1 MDINLK
7 LLMRLLNKIYL
18 LLFISL
24 SLGLKAQNYQERQK
38 QLEAQ
43 KISIKKEIQQ
53 INNLINDSR
62 KKSIGLADELE
73 DIQLKISVRDR
84 LIRINNSQVNNL
96 SNIISN
102 QNERIADLE
111 VDLKKLKDEYSK
123 IVYSSYKKRSSE
135 MKLMFLFASD
145 NINQA
150 FRRFQYFKQYSKYR
164 KEQANKIVS
173 LQEEISNNI
182 DSLDKRKIEKQNV
195 VKENQ
200 SVRQTLNQD
209 RIRQNNLYNNLLKDQ
224 KNYAVEIQE
233 KEKQA
238 RLIDNEIQKLIRL
251 AIAESNNNNNSSNF
265 ALTPEGRLISNNFQ
279 SNKGR
284 LPWPVR
290 EGIITRRFG
299 TQPHPVV
306 RTTTINSNGIS
317 IATSANS
324 IAYSV
329 FEGEVLSVYGF
340 SGGNPGV
347 LIRHG
352 KYISNYQNLSSIFV
366 KKGDKVMANDE
377 IGIVFTNEST
387 GKTVLKFNIFNE
399 LKPENP
405 TIWLAR

>member
-1 MDINLK
+1 
-7 LLMRLLNKIYL
+7 MRLLNKIYL
-18 LLFISL
+18 LLFIFL

-53 INNLINDSR
+53 INTLINDSR
-62 KKSIGLADELE
+62 KKSKSLADELE

-96 SNIISN
+96 NNIISN
-102 QNERIADLE
+102 QNDRIADLE

-123 IVYSSYKKRSSE
+123 IIYSSYKKRSSE

-164 KEQANKIVS
+164 KEQADKIVS
-173 LQEEISNNI
+173 IQEEIYSNI

-200 SVRQTLNQD
+200 SVRQTLNQE
-209 RIRQNNLYNNLLKDQ
+209 RNQQNNLYKNLLKDQ
-224 KNYAVEIQE
+224 KNYAAEIQE
-233 KEKQA
+233 KEKQTK
-238 RLIDNEIQKLIRL
+238 LIDNEIQKLIRL

-265 ALTPEGRLISNNFQ
+265 ALTPEGRLISSNFQ

-290 EGIITRRFG
+290 EGVITRRFG

>member
-1 MDINLK
+1 
-7 LLMRLLNKIYL
+7 MRLLNKIYL

-62 KKSIGLADELE
+62 KKSRGLADELE

-96 SNIISN
+96 NNIISN

-123 IVYSSYKKRSSE
+123 IVFSSYKKRSSE

-182 DSLDKRKIEKQNV
+182 DSLDKRKIEKQKV

-209 RIRQNNLYNNLLKDQ
+209 RIQQNNLYNNLLKDQ

-265 ALTPEGRLISNNFQ
+265 ALTPEGRLISSNFQ

-290 EGIITRRFG
+290 EGVITRRFG

>member
-1 MDINLK
+1 
-7 LLMRLLNKIYL
+7 MRLLNKIYL

-62 KKSIGLADELE
+62 KKSRGLADELE

-96 SNIISN
+96 NNIISN

-123 IVYSSYKKRSSE
+123 IVFSSYKKRSSE

-182 DSLDKRKIEKQNV
+182 DSLDKRKIEKQKV

-209 RIRQNNLYNNLLKDQ
+209 RIQQNNLYNNLLNDQ

-265 ALTPEGRLISNNFQ
+265 ALTPEGRLISSNFQ

-290 EGIITRRFG
+290 EGVITRRFG

-377 IGIVFTNEST
+377 IGIIFTNEST

>member
-1 MDINLK
+1 
-7 LLMRLLNKIYL
+7 MRLLNKIYL

-43 KISIKKEIQQ
+43 KISINKEIQQ

-62 KKSIGLADELE
+62 KKSRGLADELE

-96 SNIISN
+96 NNIISN

-150 FRRFQYFKQYSKYR
+150 FRRFQYFKQYSKSR

-173 LQEEISNNI
+173 LQEEISKNI

-209 RIRQNNLYNNLLKDQ
+209 RIKQNNLYNNLLNDQ

-233 KEKQA
+233 KDKQA

-290 EGIITRRFG
+290 EGVITRRFG

-366 KKGDKVMANDE
+366 KKGDKVMSNDE

>member
-1 MDINLK
+1 
-7 LLMRLLNKIYL
+7 MRLLNKIYL

-62 KKSIGLADELE
+62 KKSRGLADELE

-96 SNIISN
+96 NNIISN

-123 IVYSSYKKRSSE
+123 IVFSSYKKRSSE

-182 DSLDKRKIEKQNV
+182 DSLDKRKIEKQKV

-200 SVRQTLNQD
+200 LVRQTLNQD
-209 RIRQNNLYNNLLKDQ
+209 RIQQNNLYNNLLKDQ

-265 ALTPEGRLISNNFQ
+265 ALTPEGRLISSNFQ

-290 EGIITRRFG
+290 EGVITRRFG

-366 KKGDKVMANDE
+366 KKGDKVMANDQ

>member
-1 MDINLK
+1 
-7 LLMRLLNKIYL
+7 
-18 LLFISL
+18 
-24 SLGLKAQNYQERQK
+24 
-38 QLEAQ
+38 
-43 KISIKKEIQQ
+43 
-53 INNLINDSR
+53 
-62 KKSIGLADELE
+62 
-73 DIQLKISVRDR
+73 
-84 LIRINNSQVNNL
+84 
-96 SNIISN
+96 
-102 QNERIADLE
+102 
-111 VDLKKLKDEYSK
+111 
-123 IVYSSYKKRSSE
+123 

-209 RIRQNNLYNNLLKDQ
+209 RIQQNNLYNNLLKDQ

-265 ALTPEGRLISNNFQ
+265 ALTPEGRLISSNFQ

-290 EGIITRRFG
+290 EGVITRRFG

>member
-1 MDINLK
+1 
-7 LLMRLLNKIYL
+7 MRLLNKIYL
-18 LLFISL
+18 LLFITL

-62 KKSIGLADELE
+62 KKSRGLADELE

-96 SNIISN
+96 NNIISN

-209 RIRQNNLYNNLLKDQ
+209 RIQQNNLYNNLLKDQ

-265 ALTPEGRLISNNFQ
+265 ALTPEGRLISSNFQ

-290 EGIITRRFG
+290 EGVITRRFG

>member
-1 MDINLK
+1 
-7 LLMRLLNKIYL
+7 MRLLNKIYL

-62 KKSIGLADELE
+62 KKSRGLADELE

-96 SNIISN
+96 NNIISN

-145 NINQA
+145 DINQA

-200 SVRQTLNQD
+200 SVRKTLNQD
-209 RIRQNNLYNNLLKDQ
+209 RIQQNNMYNNLLKDQ

-265 ALTPEGRLISNNFQ
+265 ALTPEGRLISSNFQ

-290 EGIITRRFG
+290 EGVITRRFG

>member
-1 MDINLK
+1 
-7 LLMRLLNKIYL
+7 MRLLNKIYL

-62 KKSIGLADELE
+62 KKSRGLADELE

-96 SNIISN
+96 NNIISN

-123 IVYSSYKKRSSE
+123 IVYSSYKRRSSE

-195 VKENQ
+195 IKENQ
-200 SVRQTLNQD
+200 SVRQTLNKD
-209 RIRQNNLYNNLLKDQ
+209 RIQQNNLYNNLLKDQ
-224 KNYAVEIQE
+224 KNYAVEIQQ

-265 ALTPEGRLISNNFQ
+265 ALTPEGRLISSNFQ

-290 EGIITRRFG
+290 EGVITRRFG

-377 IGIVFTNEST
+377 IGIIFTNEST

>member
-1 MDINLK
+1 
-7 LLMRLLNKIYL
+7 MRLLNNIYL
-18 LLFISL
+18 LLFIFL

-62 KKSIGLADELE
+62 QKSRGLADELE
-73 DIQLKISVRDR
+73 GIQLKISVRDR

-96 SNIISN
+96 NNIISN

-209 RIRQNNLYNNLLKDQ
+209 RIQQKNLYNNLLKDQ

-265 ALTPEGRLISNNFQ
+265 ALTPEGRLISSNFQ

-284 LPWPVR
+284 LPWPLR
-290 EGIITRRFG
+290 EGVITRRFG

-405 TIWLAR
+405 AIWLAR

>member
-1 MDINLK
+1 
-7 LLMRLLNKIYL
+7 MRLLNKIYL

-62 KKSIGLADELE
+62 KKSRGLADELE

-96 SNIISN
+96 NNIISN

-123 IVYSSYKKRSSE
+123 IVFSSYKKRSSE

-182 DSLDKRKIEKQNV
+182 DSLDKRKIEKQKV

-200 SVRQTLNQD
+200 LVRQTLNQD
-209 RIRQNNLYNNLLKDQ
+209 RIQQNNLYNNLLKDQ

-265 ALTPEGRLISNNFQ
+265 ALTPEGRLISSNFQ

-290 EGIITRRFG
+290 EGVITRRFG

>member
-1 MDINLK
+1 
-7 LLMRLLNKIYL
+7 MRLLNKIYL

-62 KKSIGLADELE
+62 KKSRGLADELE

-150 FRRFQYFKQYSKYR
+150 FRRLQYFEQYSKYR

-265 ALTPEGRLISNNFQ
+265 ALTPEGRLISSNFQ

-299 TQPHPVV
+299 TQLHPVV

-387 GKTVLKFNIFNE
+387 GKTILKFNIFNE

>member
-1 MDINLK
+1 M
-7 LLMRLLNKIYL
+7 
-18 LLFISL
+18 
-24 SLGLKAQNYQERQK
+24 
-38 QLEAQ
+38 
-43 KISIKKEIQQ
+43 
-53 INNLINDSR
+53 INDSR
-62 KKSIGLADELE
+62 KKSRDLADELE

-209 RIRQNNLYNNLLKDQ
+209 RIRQNNLYKNLLKDQ

-265 ALTPEGRLISNNFQ
+265 ALTPEGRLISSNFQ

>member
-1 MDINLK
+1 M
-7 LLMRLLNKIYL
+7 
-18 LLFISL
+18 
-24 SLGLKAQNYQERQK
+24 
-38 QLEAQ
+38 
-43 KISIKKEIQQ
+43 
-53 INNLINDSR
+53 INDSR

-265 ALTPEGRLISNNFQ
+265 VLTPEGRLISSNFQ